1 LDLEDPL
8 SAQAGTLR
16 ALKSRIDK
24 LQGNHRKVIALLSF
38 SGSTEYLNVSTN
50 IASYISTLGSSTLVL
65 EAAPLHLKDGNAIGE
80 KLLSNDSE
88 LNEYIY
94 QNDVL
99 GVGILPNLLRNSPD
113 IMKFLTPK
121 NVKRFFEKIRDTY
134 DYSFLNLP
142 VNAATMDVSD
152 FAENV
157 DGFIIEGMWGRVG
170 ANNINFFMKQ
180 NHISSEKVLGL
191 VLSSTD
197 MNKMK
202 NSYGHTN

>member
-1 LDLEDPL
+1 
-8 SAQAGTLR
+8 
-16 ALKSRIDK
+16 
-24 LQGNHRKVIALLSF
+24 
-38 SGSTEYLNVSTN
+38 
-50 IASYISTLGSSTLVL
+50 
-65 EAAPLHLKDGNAIGE
+65 LKDGNAIGE